1 MSQETKKKKNY
12 QSNLKLEEMIFTLIF
27 PAPLWGLGLGT
38 IHILSQQ
45 VSNLLKSFWQVVWW
59 RFISKMVVKSHAS
72 LSAFAFLG
80 YFYFSCSQHLAMF
93 LLLGSC
99 SQYRGMEWLLWY
111 MAAWSCIKAVKQA
124 PNKTISSV
132 LSNRPNIHQNL
143 SMSNKD
149 CVSSVKSRISTVI
162 LMRCAHKGS
171 TQERSLVKIYLEY
184 VFSVKM
190 MLKAQENNDL
200 QMSASCRN
208 IASSFP
214 RVCLHRF

>member
-1 MSQETKKKKNY
+1 MPVSQLLHFWVISILAALSTQQCFYCWGHVVSTEAWNDCCGTW
-12 QSNLKLEEMIFTLIF
+12 QPGHALKL
-27 PAPLWGLGLGT
+27 
-38 IHILSQQ
+38 
-45 VSNLLKSFWQVVWW
+45 V
-59 RFISKMVVKSHAS
+59 
-72 LSAFAFLG
+72 
-80 YFYFSCSQHLAMF
+80 
-93 LLLGSC
+93 
-99 SQYRGMEWLLWY
+99 
-111 MAAWSCIKAVKQA
+111 VKQA
-124 PNKTISSV
+124 PNKTIRSV

-149 CVSSVKSRISTVI
+149 RVSSVKSLISTVI
-162 LMRCAHKGS
+162 FMRCAHKDS

-214 RVCLHRF
+214 RVCLHRFQGKTQLIGFIMISDEWSHSAARRQK